1 MSLVLNSEKQREL
14 VLQNQKLVYYLVKQ
28 LNVVHNNFEDMV
40 SIGTIGL
47 IKAAAS
53 YDYEKDIRF
62 ATYATRCIKNEIF
75 MYFRKE
81 NMRANDISLEAS
93 LSVDSDGN
101 ELTLSEIVASPG
113 DFTEELASDEIFE
126 NFINIVLNCLTK
138 KERLIMLYRIANV
151 NQQEI
156 ANEINISQSYIS
168 RLEKALAKKITT
180 YLKGKTE
187 FKGVFTMTKVKD
199 SYQISFSSND
209 VKKFNKIFSI
219 FLEKISLSKEISD
232 FKVISSN
239 GRIWILIPADPEAF
253 SVIADIVKIV
263 DDYSVEVETKK

>member
-53 YDYEKDIRF
+53 YDDEKDIRF

-168 RLEKALAKKITT
+168 RLEGALAKKITT
-180 YLKGKTE
+180 YLKGKPE

-219 FLEKISLSKEISD
+219 FLDKISLSKEISD